1 MIFYARS
8 VFRAKIQ
15 TSGSVIPSQDEA
27 GTLPQC
33 MQRNKRR
40 SGEIRSRH
48 QASIGSR
55 TRIRVT
61 GVTGTWSAM
70 VSHGQPWSAMVS
82 GQPWSAIASFAY
94 RLHCMHLR
102 RLTSL
107 GLGASGTCGGDL
119 QLDLRV
125 YHRIMCHLCAAV
137 VGCI

>member
-15 TSGSVIPSQDEA
+15 TSGSVIPLQDEA

-70 VSHGQPWSAMVS
+70 VSH